1 MRKKPYE
8 KPAIVELPEGTRMN
22 RSLLKKVDPLG
33 DVALPVANECLDDR
47 NAIGGYFYRG
57 WGTGWN
63 FEANRIEHGC
73 PMVLWAVP
81 GIPVLH
87 WVARI
92 ERVHS
97 RAIPPSGSLRL
108 VSNPSQPGAMQCG
121 LSSTATSSHV
131 DLNSLGLPD
140 QHGGWTVGG
149 HLGLYVPVEGLLG
162 VRIQAIAQ
170 NCRVLWSAISQAHP
184 G

>member
-1 MRKKPYE
+1 MQKKPYE
-8 KPAIVELPEGTRMN
+8 KPAIVELPERSWSMN
-22 RSLLKKVDPLG
+22 KRIDVSVDAL
-33 DVALPVANECLDDR
+33 LPVAQQLLSESNGI
-47 NAIGGYFYRG
+47 AGYFYRG
-57 WGTGWN
+57 WGAGWK

-92 ERVHS
+92 EQVHS
-97 RAIPPSGSLRL
+97 RGIPPSGSLRL

-131 DLNSLGLPD
+131 DLNSLGCPD
-140 QHGGWTVGG
+140 KHGGWTVGD
-149 HLGLYVPVEGLLG
+149 HLGLHVPVEGLLG

-184 G
+184 E